1 MTKIFIMNI
10 FKFKFYTINNIY
22 NKYIYKCNY
31 NYAKRKKKQIAK
43 FILID
48 FPHFFGVPI
57 A

>member
-1 MTKIFIMNI
+1 MNI